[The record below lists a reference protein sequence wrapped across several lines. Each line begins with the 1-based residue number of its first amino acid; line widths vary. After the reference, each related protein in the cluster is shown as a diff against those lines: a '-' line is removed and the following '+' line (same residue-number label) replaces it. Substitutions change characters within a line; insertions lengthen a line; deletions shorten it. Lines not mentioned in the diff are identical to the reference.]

1 MDTIREER
9 DFSLIGN
16 LQLFYC
22 CATTALLVELQQI
35 AKLHKKQ
42 RHSRT
47 RQTETQR
54 ERNSRESSPREIQ
67 ERERESRESCRLL
80 QRD

>member
-1 MDTIREER
+1 MGTIREER
-9 DFSLIGN
+9 DISLIGN

-22 CATTALLVELQQI
+22 CATTALLIELQQT

-47 RQTETQR
+47 RQAETHR
-54 ERNSRESSPREIQ
+54 ERNSRESSVREIQ
-67 ERERESRESCRLL
+67 ERDRERK
-80 QRD
+80 

>member
-1 MDTIREER
+1 MGTIREER

-22 CATTALLVELQQI
+22 CATTALLIELQQT

-47 RQTETQR
+47 RQTDT
-54 ERNSRESSPREIQ
+54 
-67 ERERESRESCRLL
+67 EREK
-80 QRD
+80 Q